1 MNYNVLKLANGEDIL
16 CNVVETQQGQLK
28 IEAPL
33 LMETISKVTQKG
45 VVESLALG
53 RWIQP
58 YSDEDFFY
66 IEKNSVVIMT
76 PASAGLSRY
85 YEHIIKNTTKLGL
98 KENGP
103 SEEELQAIED
113 EMDEQEALVDKE
125 DLTDILENFEVDN
138 KTFH

>member
-85 YEHIIKNTTKLGL
+85 YEHIIKNTAKLGL

-103 SEEELQAIED
+103 SEEELQTIED

>member
-1 MNYNVLKLANGEDIL
+1 LNYNVLKLANGEDIL

-85 YEHIIKNTTKLGL
+85 YEHIIKNTAKLGL

-103 SEEELQAIED
+103 SEEELQTIED

>member
-1 MNYNVLKLANGEDIL
+1 MNYNVLKLSNGEDIL

-45 VVESLALG
+45 VIESLALG

-66 IEKNSVVIMT
+66 IEKNSVVIC
-76 PASAGLSRY
+76 
-85 YEHIIKNTTKLGL
+85 NTHFCPIGKLVI
-98 KENGP
+98 N
-103 SEEELQAIED
+103 S
-113 EMDEQEALVDKE
+113 
-125 DLTDILENFEVDN
+125 LTVYIGQF
-138 KTFH
+138 

>member
-1 MNYNVLKLANGEDIL
+1 LNYNVLKLANGEDIL

-85 YEHIIKNTTKLGL
+85 YEHIIKNTAKLGL

-103 SEEELQAIED
+103 SEEELQSIED

>member
-85 YEHIIKNTTKLGL
+85 YEHIIKNTAKLGL

-103 SEEELQAIED
+103 SEEELQSIED

>member
-85 YEHIIKNTTKLGL
+85 YEHIIKNTAKLGL

-103 SEEELQAIED
+103 SEEELQTIED

-125 DLTDILENFEVDN
+125 DTLVSQSFYV
-138 KTFH
+138 

>member
-1 MNYNVLKLANGEDIL
+1 MNYNVLKLSNGEDIL

-85 YEHIIKNTTKLGL
+85 YEHIIKNTAKLGL

-103 SEEELQAIED
+103 SEEELQTIED

>member
-1 MNYNVLKLANGEDIL
+1 MSYNVLKLSNGEDIL

-76 PASAGLSRY
+76 PASAGLSKY
-85 YEHIIKNTTKLGL
+85 YEHIIKNTHRMGL
-98 KENGP
+98 REP
-103 SEEELQAIED
+103 EPTEDELQEIED
-113 EMDEQEALVDKE
+113 EIDRQEAEAYEE
-125 DLTDILENFEVDN
+125 DMTELLEDFEVDG